1 MKKFKWN
8 RWPRPKSK
16 FSLSYVSPVRMW
28 KSEVV
33 LVRYEEVEGQKV
45 PVYMVRGID
54 TRKYG
59 QQDF

>member
-16 FSLSYVSPVRMW
+16 FSLPYVSPVRMW
-28 KSEVV
+28 KSDVV